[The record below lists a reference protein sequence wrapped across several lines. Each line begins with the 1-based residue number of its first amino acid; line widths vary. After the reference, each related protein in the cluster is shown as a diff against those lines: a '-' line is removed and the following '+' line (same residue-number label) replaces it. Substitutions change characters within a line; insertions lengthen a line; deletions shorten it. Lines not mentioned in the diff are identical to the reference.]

1 MSNNIQSSTPHS
13 TFVNAYRFGPWRL
26 VTAGRILE
34 RDGERVPLTPK
45 VIDTLFV
52 LVQNA
57 GSVVT
62 KEDLMRQVWP
72 DVTVVES
79 GLTRNMSVLRK
90 ALETGTSETIIE
102 TIPRRGY
109 RFLATVTVEQTV
121 PEVPAESLSGSRSR
135 GWWQS
140 LLSFFATI
148 SNPLKGKEMI
158 QRHELS

>member
-1 MSNNIQSSTPHS
+1 MSNNIHSKPHS
-13 TFVNAYRFGPWRL
+13 TSVDAYRFGPWRL

-90 ALETGTSETIIE
+90 ALESGTSETVIE

-109 RFLATVTVEQTV
+109 RFLASVTVEQTEIV
-121 PEVPAESLSGSRSR
+121 EPSVQRPRPR
-135 GWWQS
+135 GWWQILLS
-140 LLSFFATI
+140 LLASI
-148 SNPLKGKEMI
+148 SSPLKGKEMI
-158 QRHELS
+158 HNELS